1 MVADRLLD
9 DGYAADDGVGLHF
22 INETLARIVSSRP
35 SAKAYRV
42 ERQNNTVQET
52 LLEPIYLGSS

>member
-1 MVADRLLD
+1 MVADRLLE

-35 SAKAYRV
+35 LAKAYRV
-42 ERQNNTVQET
+42 ERQNNAVQET
-52 LLEPIYLGSS
+52 PLEPIYLVSS